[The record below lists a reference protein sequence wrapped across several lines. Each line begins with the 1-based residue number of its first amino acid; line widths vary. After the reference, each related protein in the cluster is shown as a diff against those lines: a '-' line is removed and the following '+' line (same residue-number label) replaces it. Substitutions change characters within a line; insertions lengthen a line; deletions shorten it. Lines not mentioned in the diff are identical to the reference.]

1 MLTSRDICGNLL
13 RQLWKFIKIACSV
26 FSFFTPAVK
35 EIWLAS
41 SDDNKG
47 GDLIGRI
54 GPYMI
59 TTNSVKC
66 MESTLSDEVNT
77 FFFSFFL
84 SIKQEP
90 SG

>member
-1 MLTSRDICGNLL
+1 MFC
-13 RQLWKFIKIACSV
+13 FCF
-26 FSFFTPAVK
+26 FSPAVK

-41 SDDNKG
+41 SVDNQG
-47 GDLIGRI
+47 GDLISRI

-84 SIKQEP
+84 SITHEP
-90 SG
+90 SGSLQDRQWSSIGIVIISNDIT